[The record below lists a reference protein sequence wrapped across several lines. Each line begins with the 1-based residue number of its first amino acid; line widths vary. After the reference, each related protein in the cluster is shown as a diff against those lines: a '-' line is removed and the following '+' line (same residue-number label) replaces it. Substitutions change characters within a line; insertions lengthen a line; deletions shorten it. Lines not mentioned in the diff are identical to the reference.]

1 MKGYVSTAWGQLHY
15 RAAGLIDT
23 GDGPAPLSLVMLHE
37 SPRSSMVY
45 EPVLADLGS
54 LLPVYAFDTP
64 GFGMSDSA
72 PDDASIAEYAR
83 TFLEAIDALGIG
95 AFIVLG
101 MKTGSYLGSHLVEAA
116 GTDRVPA
123 AILYAMAGPDPD
135 RQERYARTWAP
146 ELEVPADGSLFSRLW
161 AKNIG
166 IYGVE
171 SPRELAMCVA
181 EAVVNLDRYNS
192 IYPATFR
199 SHDRTWHL
207 IEEFAQRIP
216 ITILVP
222 SSARMTPDEPI
233 LLEPISGT
241 REVPMPAKGQF
252 ASQCP
257 EEFTAAIR
265 EVVAAVAAAHV
276 R

>member
-1 MKGYVSTAWGQLHY
+1 MKGYVTTGWGQLHY
-15 RAAGLIDT
+15 RSAGT
-23 GDGPAPLSLVMLHE
+23 GAGPAPLSLVMLHE

-45 EPVLADLGS
+45 APVLEELGRT
-54 LLPVYAFDTP
+54 LPVYAFDTP

-72 PDDASIAEYAR
+72 PEAATIADYAL
-83 TFLEAIDALGIG
+83 TLLEGIDGLGIG
-95 AFIVLG
+95 RFVVLG
-101 MKTGSYLGSHLVEAA
+101 MKTGSYLGTHLIEAA

-123 AILYAMAGPDPD
+123 AVLYAMAGPDPE

-146 ELEVPADGSLFSRLW
+146 ELDIPEDGSVFSRLW
-161 AKNIG
+161 AKNVG
-166 IYGVE
+166 IYGTD
-171 SPRELAMCVA
+171 SPRDLAMCVA
-181 EAVVNLDRYNS
+181 EAVVNIDRYNS

-199 SHDRTWHL
+199 SHDRTWRL
-207 IEEFAQRIP
+207 IEDHAKVMP

-222 SSARMTPDEPI
+222 NGARMTPEEQIELAPI
-233 LLEPISGT
+233 PGT

-257 EEFTAAIR
+257 REFVAA
-265 EVVAAVAAAHV
+265 VLDAVAAAPLPAG